1 MGGVV
6 MEKLTFDKLKRYIDP
21 DIFEFETTEE
31 ITPLEGIIGQNRAKE
46 AMEFGIKIKQKGYN
60 IFITGITGTGKTSF
74 ASSYIKEI
82 AKREE
87 RPKDW
92 VYVYNFEKPAQ
103 PIAIELPAGKGKQF
117 KKDMEDFVEQL
128 QREIPKAFESDSYD
142 LQKSEIIKKY
152 QEKKNQLVEELNT
165 LAKSFGFVLRDT
177 RTGIISIPVI
187 EGRQISQEEFQQLD
201 EETRKEIEKRA
212 AEFEVKAM
220 QIWKEIQSIDK
231 QARDEIKNL
240 DNNIGLFAVGHLIE
254 DLKGRYKVNENVL
267 KYLESVKKDILENI
281 ESFKSTDGEDMPFP
295 FLMRKEKAFLKKY
308 MVNLFVDNS
317 NTEGAP
323 VVFEYNPNYNN
334 IIGSIEYE
342 SDFGVA
348 TTDFTKI
355 KAGALH
361 RANGGYLILQAK
373 DLLSYAYAWDALKR
387 SLKTEKI
394 IIENISSQYGFLSIS
409 SLKPEPIKLDVKVIL
424 IGTPYLYYLLYNYDE
439 DFSKLF
445 KIKVDFNEEM
455 ELNEENM
462 KNMASF
468 IKTHCVENNLKPFDR
483 EGVAKVIE
491 YSTRLS
497 EDQDKLT
504 TRFNEIVEV
513 LYEADAWAGLEG
525 SQVVTGVHV
534 KKAIEEK
541 IKRVNKLEEKVLEYF
556 KRDIYLVD
564 VEGERVGVVNG
575 LAVINLGDYEFGKP
589 SRITVTTYPG
599 EEGVVNIE
607 RESKMSGRIH
617 DKGVMILT
625 GYLGS
630 KFAKDFPLTL
640 SARVV
645 FEQSY
650 EGVEGDSASSTE
662 LYALLSSLAEI
673 PIKQGI
679 AITGSV
685 NQFGEIQ
692 PVGGVTH
699 KIEGFYKVCK
709 EKGLTGEQ
717 GVIIPHQNV
726 NNLVLTEEVIE
737 AVKEGLFHIYS
748 VKTIEEGI
756 EILTGKSFEEIY
768 DKVYRKLKYYYGLLS
783 NKKEDKG
790 DK

>member
-1 MGGVV
+1 
-6 MEKLTFDKLKRYIDP
+6 MEKLRVEKLKRYIDP
-21 DIFEFETTEE
+21 AILDFETTDEV
-31 ITPLEGIIGQNRAKE
+31 PALEGIIGQDRAQK
-46 AMEFGIKIKQKGYN
+46 AMEFGVKIKQKGYN
-60 IFITGITGTGKTSF
+60 IFITGITGTGRTSF
-74 ASSYIKEI
+74 AATYIKEI
-82 AKREE
+82 AKKEKK
-87 RPKDW
+87 PNDW
-92 VYVYNFEKPAQ
+92 VYVYNFEKPSQ
-103 PIAIELPAGKGKQF
+103 PIAIELPAGLGKEF
-117 KKDMEDFVEQL
+117 KKDMEEFVEQL
-128 QREIPKAFESDSYD
+128 QKDIPKAFESDSYEM
-142 LQKSEIIKKY
+142 QKGEIVKKY
-152 QEKKNQLVEELNT
+152 QEKKNELIENLNE
-165 LAKSFGFVLRDT
+165 LARNYGFVLRDT
-177 RTGIISIPVI
+177 RTGLISIPVI

-201 EETRKEIEKRA
+201 EEVRKEIEKKA

-220 QIWKEIQSIDK
+220 QVWKEIQLLDK
-231 QARDEIKNL
+231 QAREEIKKL
-240 DNNIGLFAVGHLIE
+240 DNDIGLFAVGHLIDE
-254 DLKGRYKVNENVL
+254 LKAKYSEYESVTN
-267 KYLESVKKDILENI
+267 YLESVKKDILENI
-281 ESFKSTDGEDMPFP
+281 DSFKAIDGEASPFP
-295 FLMRKEKAFLKKY
+295 FLRKEKGFLKKY

-334 IIGSIEYE
+334 LVGNIEYE

-361 RANGGYLILQAK
+361 KANGGYLILQAK
-373 DLLSYAYAWDALKR
+373 DVLSYPFAWDALKR
-387 SLKTEKI
+387 SLKTEKV

-409 SLKPEPIKLDVKVIL
+409 SLKPEPIRLSVKVIL

-445 KIKVDFNEEM
+445 KVKVDFNEEM
-455 ELNEENM
+455 ELNEENIR
-462 KNMASF
+462 KLSSF
-468 IKTHCVENNLKPFDR
+468 IKTHCIEDNLKPFDKTA
-483 EGVAKVIE
+483 VARVIE

-497 EDQDKLT
+497 EDQNKLS

-513 LYEADAWAGLEG
+513 LYEADAWATLEG
-525 SQVVTGVHV
+525 SEVVTEEHV

-541 IKRVNKLEEKVLEYF
+541 IKRVNKLEEKMLEYF
-556 KRDIYLVD
+556 KKDIYLVE
-564 VEGERVGVVNG
+564 VTGERVGAVNG
-575 LAVINLGDYEFGKP
+575 LAVIDLGDYEFGKP
-589 SRITVTTYPG
+589 SKITVTTYPG

-640 SARVV
+640 SARIV

-662 LYALLSSLAEI
+662 LYALLSSLSDV

-679 AITGSV
+679 AVTGSV

-709 EKGLTGEQ
+709 EKGLTGDQ
-717 GVIIPHQNV
+717 GVIIPYQNV
-726 NNLVLTEEVIE
+726 SNLVLSDEVIE
-737 AVKEGLFHIYS
+737 AVEKGLFHIYS
-748 VKTIEEGI
+748 VKTVEEGM
-756 EILTGKSFEEIY
+756 EILTGRSFEEIY
-768 DKVYRKLKYYYGLLS
+768 ERAYNKLKYYYELLT

-790 DK
+790 EKK

>member
-1 MGGVV
+1 M
-6 MEKLTFDKLKRYIDP
+6 D
-21 DIFEFETTEE
+21 FETTDEV
-31 ITPLEGIIGQNRAKE
+31 PALEGIIGQDRAQK
-46 AMEFGIKIKQKGYN
+46 AMEFGVKIKQKGYN
-60 IFITGITGTGKTSF
+60 IFITGITGTGRTSF
-74 ASSYIKEI
+74 AATYIKEI
-82 AKREE
+82 AKKEKK
-87 RPKDW
+87 PNDW
-92 VYVYNFEKPAQ
+92 VYVYNFEKPSQ
-103 PIAIELPAGKGKQF
+103 PIAIELPAGLGKEF
-117 KKDMEDFVEQL
+117 KKDMEEFVEQL
-128 QREIPKAFESDSYD
+128 QKDIPKAFESDSYEM
-142 LQKSEIIKKY
+142 QKGEIVKKY
-152 QEKKNQLVEELNT
+152 QEKKNELIENLNE
-165 LAKSFGFVLRDT
+165 LARNYGFVLRDT
-177 RTGIISIPVI
+177 RTGLISIPVI
-187 EGRQISQEEFQQLD
+187 EGRQINQEEFQQLD
-201 EETRKEIEKRA
+201 EEVRKEIEKKA

-220 QIWKEIQSIDK
+220 QVWKEIQLLDK
-231 QARDEIKNL
+231 QAREEIKKL
-240 DNNIGLFAVGHLIE
+240 DNDIGLFAVGHLIDE
-254 DLKGRYKVNENVL
+254 LKAKYSEYESVTN
-267 KYLESVKKDILENI
+267 YLESVKKDILENI
-281 ESFKSTDGEDMPFP
+281 DSFKAIDGEASPFP
-295 FLMRKEKAFLKKY
+295 FLRKEKGFLKKY

-334 IIGSIEYE
+334 LVGNIEYE

-361 RANGGYLILQAK
+361 KANGGYLILQAK
-373 DLLSYAYAWDALKR
+373 DVLSYPFAWDALKR
-387 SLKTEKI
+387 SLKTEKV

-409 SLKPEPIKLDVKVIL
+409 SLKPEPIRLSVKVIL

-445 KIKVDFNEEM
+445 KVKVDFNEEM
-455 ELNEENM
+455 ELNEENIR
-462 KNMASF
+462 KLSSF
-468 IKTHCVENNLKPFDR
+468 IKTHCIEDNLKPFDKTA
-483 EGVAKVIE
+483 VARVIE

-497 EDQDKLT
+497 EDQNKLS

-513 LYEADAWAGLEG
+513 LYEADAWATLEG
-525 SQVVTGVHV
+525 SEVVTEEHV

-541 IKRVNKLEEKVLEYF
+541 IKRVNKLEEKMLEYF
-556 KRDIYLVD
+556 KKDIYLVE
-564 VEGERVGVVNG
+564 VTGERVGCVNG
-575 LAVINLGDYEFGKP
+575 LAVIDLGDYEFGKP
-589 SRITVTTYPG
+589 SKITVTTYPG

-640 SARVV
+640 SARIV

-662 LYALLSSLAEI
+662 LYALLSSLSDV

-679 AITGSV
+679 AVTGSV

-709 EKGLTGEQ
+709 EKGLTGDQ
-717 GVIIPHQNV
+717 GVIIPYQNV
-726 NNLVLTEEVIE
+726 SNLVLSDEVIE
-737 AVKEGLFHIYS
+737 AVEKGLFHIYS
-748 VKTIEEGI
+748 VKTVEEGM
-756 EILTGKSFEEIY
+756 EILTGRSFEEIY
-768 DKVYRKLKYYYGLLS
+768 ERAYNKLKYYYELLT

-790 DK
+790 EKK

>member
-1 MGGVV
+1 
-6 MEKLTFDKLKRYIDP
+6 MEKLGVEKLKRYIDP
-21 DIFEFETTEE
+21 AILDFETTDEV
-31 ITPLEGIIGQNRAKE
+31 PALEGIIGQDRAQK
-46 AMEFGIKIKQKGYN
+46 AMEFGVKIKQKGYN
-60 IFITGITGTGKTSF
+60 IFITGITGTGRTSF
-74 ASSYIKEI
+74 AATYIKEI
-82 AKREE
+82 AKKEK
-87 RPKDW
+87 RPNDW
-92 VYVYNFEKPAQ
+92 VYVYNFEKPSQ
-103 PIAIELPAGKGKQF
+103 PIAIELPAGLGKEF
-117 KKDMEDFVEQL
+117 KKDMEEFVEQL
-128 QREIPKAFESDSYD
+128 QKDIPKAFESDSYEM
-142 LQKSEIIKKY
+142 QKGEIVKKY
-152 QEKKNQLVEELNT
+152 QEKKNELIENLNE
-165 LAKSFGFVLRDT
+165 LARNYGFVLRDT
-177 RTGIISIPVI
+177 RTGLISIPVI

-201 EETRKEIEKRA
+201 EEVRKEIEKKA

-220 QIWKEIQSIDK
+220 QVWKEIQLLDK
-231 QARDEIKNL
+231 QAREEIKKL
-240 DNNIGLFAVGHLIE
+240 DNDIGLFAVGHLIDE
-254 DLKGRYKVNENVL
+254 LKAKYSEYESVTN
-267 KYLESVKKDILENI
+267 YLESVKKDILENI
-281 ESFKSTDGEDMPFP
+281 DSFKAIDGEASPFP
-295 FLMRKEKAFLKKY
+295 FLRKEKGFLKKY

-334 IIGSIEYE
+334 LVGNIEYE

-361 RANGGYLILQAK
+361 KANGGYLILQAK
-373 DLLSYAYAWDALKR
+373 DVLSYPFAWDALKR
-387 SLKTEKI
+387 SLKTEKV
-394 IIENISSQYGFLSIS
+394 IIENISSQYGFLPIS
-409 SLKPEPIKLDVKVIL
+409 SLKPEPIRLSVKVIL

-445 KIKVDFNEEM
+445 KVKVDFNEEM
-455 ELNEENM
+455 ELNEENIR
-462 KNMASF
+462 KLSSF
-468 IKTHCVENNLKPFDR
+468 IKTHCIEDNLKPFDKTA
-483 EGVAKVIE
+483 VARVIE

-497 EDQDKLT
+497 EDQNKLS

-513 LYEADAWAGLEG
+513 LYEADAWATLEG
-525 SQVVTGVHV
+525 SEVVTEEHV

-541 IKRVNKLEEKVLEYF
+541 IKRVNKLEEKMLEYF
-556 KRDIYLVD
+556 KKDIYLVE
-564 VEGERVGVVNG
+564 VTGERVGCVNG
-575 LAVINLGDYEFGKP
+575 LAVIDLGDYEFGKP
-589 SRITVTTYPG
+589 SKITVTTYPG

-640 SARVV
+640 SARIV

-662 LYALLSSLAEI
+662 LYALLSSLSDV

-679 AITGSV
+679 AVTGSV

-709 EKGLTGEQ
+709 EKGLTGDQ
-717 GVIIPHQNV
+717 GVIIPYQNV
-726 NNLVLTEEVIE
+726 SNLVLSDEVIE
-737 AVKEGLFHIYS
+737 AVEKGLFHIYS
-748 VKTIEEGI
+748 VKTVEEGM
-756 EILTGKSFEEIY
+756 EILTGRSFEEIY
-768 DKVYRKLKYYYGLLS
+768 ERAYNKLKYYYELLT

-790 DK
+790 EKK

>member
-1 MGGVV
+1 
-6 MEKLTFDKLKRYIDP
+6 MEKLRVEKLKRYIDP
-21 DIFEFETTEE
+21 AILDFETTDEV
-31 ITPLEGIIGQNRAKE
+31 PALKGIIGQDRAQK
-46 AMEFGIKIKQKGYN
+46 AMEFGVKIKQKGYN
-60 IFITGITGTGKTSF
+60 IFITGITGTGRTSF
-74 ASSYIKEI
+74 AATYIKEI
-82 AKREE
+82 AKKEK
-87 RPKDW
+87 RPNDW
-92 VYVYNFEKPAQ
+92 VYVYNFEKPSQ
-103 PIAIELPAGKGKQF
+103 PIAIELPAGLGKEF
-117 KKDMEDFVEQL
+117 KKDMEEFVEQL
-128 QREIPKAFESDSYD
+128 QKDIPKAFESDSYEM
-142 LQKSEIIKKY
+142 QKGEIVKKY
-152 QEKKNQLVEELNT
+152 QEKKNELIENLNE
-165 LAKSFGFVLRDT
+165 LARNYGFVLRDT
-177 RTGIISIPVI
+177 RTGLISIPVI
-187 EGRQISQEEFQQLD
+187 EGRQINQEEFQQLD
-201 EETRKEIEKRA
+201 EEVRKEIEKKA

-220 QIWKEIQSIDK
+220 QVWKEIQLLDK
-231 QARDEIKNL
+231 QAREEIKKL
-240 DNNIGLFAVGHLIE
+240 DNDIGLFAVGHLIDE
-254 DLKGRYKVNENVL
+254 LKAKYSEYESVTN
-267 KYLESVKKDILENI
+267 YLESVKKDILENI
-281 ESFKSTDGEDMPFP
+281 DSFKAIDGEASPFP
-295 FLMRKEKAFLKKY
+295 FLRKEKGFLKKY

-334 IIGSIEYE
+334 LVGNIEYE

-361 RANGGYLILQAK
+361 KANGGYLILQAK
-373 DLLSYAYAWDALKR
+373 DVLSYPFAWDALKR
-387 SLKTEKI
+387 SLKTEKV

-409 SLKPEPIKLDVKVIL
+409 SLKPEPIRLSVKVIL

-445 KIKVDFNEEM
+445 KVKVDFNEEM
-455 ELNEENM
+455 ELNEENIR
-462 KNMASF
+462 KLSSF
-468 IKTHCVENNLKPFDR
+468 IKTHCIEDNLKPFDKTA
-483 EGVAKVIE
+483 VARVIE

-497 EDQDKLT
+497 EDQNKLS

-513 LYEADAWAGLEG
+513 LYEADAWATLEG
-525 SQVVTGVHV
+525 SEVVTEEHV

-541 IKRVNKLEEKVLEYF
+541 IKRVNKLEEKMLEYF
-556 KRDIYLVD
+556 KKDIYLVE
-564 VEGERVGVVNG
+564 VTGERVGAVNG
-575 LAVINLGDYEFGKP
+575 LAVIDLGDYEFGKP
-589 SRITVTTYPG
+589 SKITVTTYPG

-640 SARVV
+640 SARIV

-662 LYALLSSLAEI
+662 LYALLSSLSDV

-679 AITGSV
+679 AVTGSV

-709 EKGLTGEQ
+709 EKGLTGDQ
-717 GVIIPHQNV
+717 GVIIPYQNV
-726 NNLVLTEEVIE
+726 SNLVLSDEVIE
-737 AVKEGLFHIYS
+737 AVEKGLFHIYS
-748 VKTIEEGI
+748 VKTVEEGM
-756 EILTGKSFEEIY
+756 EILTGRSFEEIY
-768 DKVYRKLKYYYGLLS
+768 ERAYNKLKYYYELLT

-790 DK
+790 EKK

>member
-1 MGGVV
+1 
-6 MEKLTFDKLKRYIDP
+6 MERLEPKRLKKYVDP
-21 DIFEFETTEE
+21 QILGFETTEDLP
-31 ITPLEGIIGQNRAKE
+31 PLKGIIGQDRAQE
-46 AMEFGIKIKQKGYN
+46 AMDFGVRVKQKGYN
-60 IFITGITGTGKTSF
+60 IFITGVTGTGRTSF
-74 ASSYIKEI
+74 AATYIKEV
-82 AKREE
+82 ARKEKK
-87 RPKDW
+87 PNDW
-92 VYVYNFEKPAQ
+92 IYVYNFEKPSQ
-103 PIAIELPAGKGKQF
+103 PVAIELPPGLGKEF
-117 KKDMEDFVEQL
+117 KKDMEEFVEQL
-128 QREIPKAFESDSYD
+128 QKDVPKAFESDSYEV
-142 LQKSEIIKKY
+142 QKGEIVKKY
-152 QEKKNQLVEELNT
+152 QEKKNELLESLNE
-165 LAKSFGFVLRDT
+165 LAREYGFILKDT
-177 RTGIISIPVI
+177 RTGLISIPVI
-187 EGRQISQEEFQQLD
+187 DGRQISQEEFQELD
-201 EETRKEIEKRA
+201 EEVRKSIEKRA

-220 QIWKEIQSIDK
+220 QVWKEMQLLDK
-231 QARDEIKNL
+231 QAREEIKKL
-240 DNNIGLFAVGHLIE
+240 DNDIGLFAVGHLIDE
-254 DLKGRYKVNENVL
+254 LKSKYAEYENIIN
-267 KYLESVKKDILENI
+267 YLESVKKDILDNI
-281 ESFKSTDGEDMPFP
+281 DSFKTSESDGTPFP
-295 FLMRKEKAFLKKY
+295 FLRKDKSFLKKY

-334 IIGSIEYE
+334 LVGNIEYE

-361 RANGGYLILQAK
+361 KANGGYLILQAK
-373 DLLSYAYAWDALKR
+373 DVLSYPFAWDALKR

-409 SLKPEPIKLDVKVIL
+409 SLKPEPIRLSVKVVL

-439 DFSKLF
+439 DFGKLF
-445 KIKVDFNEEM
+445 KVKVDFNEEM
-455 ELNEENM
+455 EFNEENI
-462 KNMASF
+462 KKLASF
-468 IKTHCVENNLKPFDR
+468 IKTHCLEDNLKPFDKTA
-483 EGVAKVIE
+483 VAKVIE
-491 YSTRLS
+491 YGTRLS
-497 EDQDKLT
+497 EDQNKLT

-513 LYEADAWAGLEG
+513 LYEADAWANIEG
-525 SQVVTGVHV
+525 SEIVKETHV

-541 IKRVNKLEEKVLEYF
+541 IKRVNRLEEKILEYF
-556 KRDIYLVD
+556 KKDIYLI
-564 VEGERVGVVNG
+564 ETTGERVGAVNG
-575 LAVINLGDYEFGKP
+575 LAVIDLGDYQFGKP
-589 SRITVTTYPG
+589 SKITVTTYPG

-640 SARVV
+640 SARIV

-662 LYALLSSLAEI
+662 LYALLSSLSDV

-679 AITGSV
+679 AVTGSV

-692 PVGGVTH
+692 PVGGVTY

-717 GVIIPHQNV
+717 GVIIPYQNV
-726 NNLVLTEEVIE
+726 SNLVLSDEVVE
-737 AVKEGLFHIYS
+737 AVEKGVFHIYS
-748 VKTIEEGI
+748 VKTVEEGM

-768 DKVYRKLKYYYGLLS
+768 KRAYDKLKYYYELLT
-783 NKKEDKG
+783 NRKEDKG
-790 DK
+790 ERK

>member
-1 MGGVV
+1 
-6 MEKLTFDKLKRYIDP
+6 MEKLRVEKLKRYIDP
-21 DIFEFETTEE
+21 AILDFETTDEV
-31 ITPLEGIIGQNRAKE
+31 PALEGIIGQDRAQK
-46 AMEFGIKIKQKGYN
+46 AMEFGVKIKQKGYN
-60 IFITGITGTGKTSF
+60 IFITGITGTGRTSF
-74 ASSYIKEI
+74 AATYIKEI
-82 AKREE
+82 AKKEKK
-87 RPKDW
+87 PNDW
-92 VYVYNFEKPAQ
+92 VYVYNFEKPSQ
-103 PIAIELPAGKGKQF
+103 PIAIELPAGLGKEF
-117 KKDMEDFVEQL
+117 KKDMEEFVEQL
-128 QREIPKAFESDSYD
+128 QKDIPKAFESDSYEM
-142 LQKSEIIKKY
+142 QKGEIVKKY
-152 QEKKNQLVEELNT
+152 QEKKNELIENLNE
-165 LAKSFGFVLRDT
+165 LARNYGFVLRDT
-177 RTGIISIPVI
+177 RTGLISIPVI
-187 EGRQISQEEFQQLD
+187 EGRQINQEEFQQLD
-201 EETRKEIEKRA
+201 EEVRKEIEKKA

-220 QIWKEIQSIDK
+220 QVWKEIQLLDK
-231 QARDEIKNL
+231 QAREEIKKL
-240 DNNIGLFAVGHLIE
+240 DNDIGLFAVGHLIDE
-254 DLKGRYKVNENVL
+254 LKAKYSEYESVTN
-267 KYLESVKKDILENI
+267 YLESVKKDILENI
-281 ESFKSTDGEDMPFP
+281 DSFKAIDGEASPFP
-295 FLMRKEKAFLKKY
+295 FLRKEKGFLKKY

-334 IIGSIEYE
+334 LVGNIEYE

-361 RANGGYLILQAK
+361 KANGGYLILQAK
-373 DLLSYAYAWDALKR
+373 DVLSYPFAWDALKR
-387 SLKTEKI
+387 SLKTEKV

-409 SLKPEPIKLDVKVIL
+409 SLKPEPIRLSVKVIL

-445 KIKVDFNEEM
+445 KVKVDFNEEM
-455 ELNEENM
+455 ELNEENIR
-462 KNMASF
+462 KLSSF
-468 IKTHCVENNLKPFDR
+468 IKTHCIEDNLKPFDKTA
-483 EGVAKVIE
+483 VARVIE

-497 EDQDKLT
+497 EDQNKLS

-513 LYEADAWAGLEG
+513 LYEADAWATLEG
-525 SQVVTGVHV
+525 SEVVTEEHV

-541 IKRVNKLEEKVLEYF
+541 IKRVNKLEEKMLEYF
-556 KRDIYLVD
+556 KKDIYLVE
-564 VEGERVGVVNG
+564 VTGERVGCVNG
-575 LAVINLGDYEFGKP
+575 LAVIDLGDYEFGKP
-589 SRITVTTYPG
+589 SKITVTTYPG

-640 SARVV
+640 SARIV

-662 LYALLSSLAEI
+662 LYALLSSLSDV

-679 AITGSV
+679 AVTGSV

-709 EKGLTGEQ
+709 EKGLTGDQ
-717 GVIIPHQNV
+717 GVIIPYQNV
-726 NNLVLTEEVIE
+726 SNLVLSDEVIE
-737 AVKEGLFHIYS
+737 AVEKGLFHIYS
-748 VKTIEEGI
+748 VKTVEEGM
-756 EILTGKSFEEIY
+756 EILTGRSFEEIY
-768 DKVYRKLKYYYGLLS
+768 ERAYNKLKYYYELLT

-790 DK
+790 EKK

>member
-1 MGGVV
+1 
-6 MEKLTFDKLKRYIDP
+6 MEKLRVEKLKRYIDP
-21 DIFEFETTEE
+21 AILDFETTDEV
-31 ITPLEGIIGQNRAKE
+31 PALEGIIGQDRAQK
-46 AMEFGIKIKQKGYN
+46 AMEFGVKIKQKGYN
-60 IFITGITGTGKTSF
+60 IFITGITGTGRTSF
-74 ASSYIKEI
+74 AATYIKEI
-82 AKREE
+82 AKKEK
-87 RPKDW
+87 RPNDW
-92 VYVYNFEKPAQ
+92 VYVYNFEKPSQ
-103 PIAIELPAGKGKQF
+103 PIAIELPAGLGKEF
-117 KKDMEDFVEQL
+117 KKDMEEFVEQL
-128 QREIPKAFESDSYD
+128 QKDIPKAFESDSYEM
-142 LQKSEIIKKY
+142 QKGEIVKKY
-152 QEKKNQLVEELNT
+152 QEKKNELIENLNE
-165 LAKSFGFVLRDT
+165 LARNYGFVLRDT
-177 RTGIISIPVI
+177 RTGLISIPVI
-187 EGRQISQEEFQQLD
+187 EGRQINQEEFQQLD
-201 EETRKEIEKRA
+201 EEVRKEIEKKA

-220 QIWKEIQSIDK
+220 QVWKEIQLLDK
-231 QARDEIKNL
+231 QAREEIKKL
-240 DNNIGLFAVGHLIE
+240 DNDIGLFAVGHLIDE
-254 DLKGRYKVNENVL
+254 LKAKYSEYESVTN
-267 KYLESVKKDILENI
+267 YLESVKKDILENI
-281 ESFKSTDGEDMPFP
+281 DSFKAIDGEASPFP
-295 FLMRKEKAFLKKY
+295 FLRKEKGFLKKY

-334 IIGSIEYE
+334 LVGNIEYE

-361 RANGGYLILQAK
+361 KANGGYLILQAK
-373 DLLSYAYAWDALKR
+373 DVLSYPFAWDALKR
-387 SLKTEKI
+387 SLKTEKV

-409 SLKPEPIKLDVKVIL
+409 SLKPEPIRLSVKVIL

-445 KIKVDFNEEM
+445 KVKVDFNEEM
-455 ELNEENM
+455 ELNEENIR
-462 KNMASF
+462 KLSSF
-468 IKTHCVENNLKPFDR
+468 IKTHCIEDNLKPFDKTA
-483 EGVAKVIE
+483 VARVIE

-497 EDQDKLT
+497 EDQNKLS

-513 LYEADAWAGLEG
+513 LYEADAWATLEG
-525 SQVVTGVHV
+525 SEVVTEEHV

-541 IKRVNKLEEKVLEYF
+541 IKRVNKLEEKMLEYF
-556 KRDIYLVD
+556 KKDIYLVE
-564 VEGERVGVVNG
+564 VTGERVGAVNG
-575 LAVINLGDYEFGKP
+575 LAVIDLGDYEFGKP
-589 SRITVTTYPG
+589 SKITVTTYPG

-640 SARVV
+640 SARIV

-662 LYALLSSLAEI
+662 LYALLSSLSDV

-679 AITGSV
+679 AVTGSV

-709 EKGLTGEQ
+709 EKGLTGDQ
-717 GVIIPHQNV
+717 GVIIPYQNV
-726 NNLVLTEEVIE
+726 SNLVLSDEVIE
-737 AVKEGLFHIYS
+737 AVEKGLFHIYS
-748 VKTIEEGI
+748 VKTVEEGM
-756 EILTGKSFEEIY
+756 EILTGRSFEEIY
-768 DKVYRKLKYYYGLLS
+768 ERAYNKLKYYYELLT

-790 DK
+790 EKK

>member
-1 MGGVV
+1 
-6 MEKLTFDKLKRYIDP
+6 MEKLRVEKLKRYIDP
-21 DIFEFETTEE
+21 AILDFETTDEV
-31 ITPLEGIIGQNRAKE
+31 PALEGIIGQDRAQK
-46 AMEFGIKIKQKGYN
+46 AMEFGVKIKQKGYN
-60 IFITGITGTGKTSF
+60 IFITGITGTGRTSF
-74 ASSYIKEI
+74 AATYIKEI
-82 AKREE
+82 AKKEK
-87 RPKDW
+87 RPNDW
-92 VYVYNFEKPAQ
+92 VYVYNFEKPSQ
-103 PIAIELPAGKGKQF
+103 PIAIELPAGLGKEF
-117 KKDMEDFVEQL
+117 KKDMEEFVEQL
-128 QREIPKAFESDSYD
+128 QKDIPKAFESDSYEM
-142 LQKSEIIKKY
+142 QKGEIVKKY
-152 QEKKNQLVEELNT
+152 QEKKNELIENLNE
-165 LAKSFGFVLRDT
+165 LARNYGFVLRDT
-177 RTGIISIPVI
+177 RTGLISIPVI
-187 EGRQISQEEFQQLD
+187 EGRQINQEEFQQL
-201 EETRKEIEKRA
+201 EEEVRKEIEKKA

-220 QIWKEIQSIDK
+220 QVWKEIQLLDK
-231 QARDEIKNL
+231 QAREEIKKL
-240 DNNIGLFAVGHLIE
+240 DNDIGLFAVGHLIDE
-254 DLKGRYKVNENVL
+254 LKAKYSEHESVTN
-267 KYLESVKKDILENI
+267 YLESVKKDILENI
-281 ESFKSTDGEDMPFP
+281 DSFKAIDGEASPFP
-295 FLMRKEKAFLKKY
+295 FLRKEKGFLKKY

-334 IIGSIEYE
+334 LVGNIEYE

-361 RANGGYLILQAK
+361 KANGGYLILQAK
-373 DLLSYAYAWDALKR
+373 DVLSYPFAWDALKR
-387 SLKTEKI
+387 SLKTEKV

-409 SLKPEPIKLDVKVIL
+409 SLKPEPIRLSVKVIL

-445 KIKVDFNEEM
+445 KVKVDFNEEM
-455 ELNEENM
+455 ELNEENIR
-462 KNMASF
+462 KLSSF
-468 IKTHCVENNLKPFDR
+468 IKTHCIEDNLKPFDKTA
-483 EGVAKVIE
+483 VARVIE

-497 EDQDKLT
+497 EDQNKLS

-513 LYEADAWAGLEG
+513 LYEADAWATLEG
-525 SQVVTGVHV
+525 SEVVTEEHV

-541 IKRVNKLEEKVLEYF
+541 IKRVNKLEEKMLEYF
-556 KRDIYLVD
+556 KKDIYLVE
-564 VEGERVGVVNG
+564 VTGERVGCVNG
-575 LAVINLGDYEFGKP
+575 LAVIDLGDYEFGKP
-589 SRITVTTYPG
+589 SKITVTTYPG

-640 SARVV
+640 SARIV

-662 LYALLSSLAEI
+662 LYALLSSLSDV

-679 AITGSV
+679 AVTGSV

-709 EKGLTGEQ
+709 EKGLTGDQ
-717 GVIIPHQNV
+717 GVIIPYQNV
-726 NNLVLTEEVIE
+726 SNLVLSDEVIE
-737 AVKEGLFHIYS
+737 AVEKGLFHIYS
-748 VKTIEEGI
+748 VKTVEEGM
-756 EILTGKSFEEIY
+756 EILTGRSFEEIY
-768 DKVYRKLKYYYGLLS
+768 ERAYNKLKYYYELLT
-783 NKKEDKG
+783 NKKENKG
-790 DK
+790 EKK

>member
-1 MGGVV
+1 MG
-6 MEKLTFDKLKRYIDP
+6 KLSVDKLKRYVNP
-21 DIFEFETTEE
+21 EIFEFETTEE
-31 ITPLEGIIGQNRAKE
+31 ISPLEGIIGQDRAKE
-46 AMEFGIKIKQKGYN
+46 AMEFGIRIKQKGYN

-74 ASSYIKEI
+74 ASSYIKKI
-82 AKREE
+82 AKTEK
-87 RPKDW
+87 RPNDW

-103 PIAIELPAGKGKQF
+103 PIAIELPAGMGKQF
-117 KKDMEDFVEQL
+117 KKDMEDFVDQL
-128 QREIPKAFESDSYD
+128 QKDVPKAFESDSYD
-142 LQKSEIIKKY
+142 IQKGEIIKKY
-152 QEKKNQLVEELNT
+152 QEKKNNLAEELNN
-165 LAKSFGFVLRDT
+165 LAKSYGFILRDT
-177 RTGIISIPVI
+177 RTGLISIPVI

-201 EETRKEIEKRA
+201 EEVRKEIEKRA

-220 QIWKEIQSIDK
+220 QIWKEIQFLDK
-231 QARDEIKNL
+231 QARDEIKKL
-240 DNNIGLFAVGHLIE
+240 DNDIGLFAVGHLIE
-254 DLKGRYKVNENVL
+254 DLKARYKENESVIR
-267 KYLESVKKDILENI
+267 YLESVEKDILENI
-281 ESFKSTDGEDMPFP
+281 ENFKSTDGEETPFP
-295 FLMRKEKAFLKKY
+295 FLRRGEKDFLKKY
-308 MVNLFVDNS
+308 VVNLFVDNS
-317 NTEGAP
+317 NVEGAP

-334 IIGSIEYE
+334 IVGSIEYE

-361 RANGGYLILQAK
+361 RANGGYLVLQAK
-373 DLLSYAYAWDALKR
+373 DLLAYPYAWDALKR
-387 SLKTEKI
+387 SLKTGKV

-409 SLKPEPIKLDVKVIL
+409 SLKPEPIKLYVKVIL
-424 IGTPYLYYLLYNYDE
+424 IGTPYLYYLFYNYDE

-468 IKTHCVENNLKPFDR
+468 IKTHCIENNLKPFDR

-497 EDQDKLT
+497 EDQNKLT

-513 LYEADAWAGLEG
+513 LYEADVWAGLEG

-541 IKRVNKLEEKVLEYF
+541 IKRINKLEEKVLEYF
-556 KRDIYLVD
+556 KKDIYLID
-564 VEGERVGVVNG
+564 AEGERVGVVNG

-607 RESKMSGRIH
+607 RESKMSGKIY

-625 GYLGS
+625 GYLGE
-630 KFAKDFPLTL
+630 KFAKNFPLTL
-640 SARVV
+640 SARIV

-662 LYALLSSLAEI
+662 LYALLSSLSEV

-679 AITGSV
+679 AVTGSV

-717 GVIIPHQNV
+717 GVIIPHQNIP
-726 NNLVLTEEVIE
+726 NLVLSDEIIE
-737 AVKEGLFHIYS
+737 AVKKGLFHIYS
-748 VKTIEEGI
+748 VKTVEEGI
-756 EILTGKSFEEIY
+756 EILTGKSFKEIY
-768 DKVYRKLKYYYGLLS
+768 DKVYNKLKYYYNLLT
-783 NKKEDKG
+783 NKKPDKG

>member
-1 MGGVV
+1 
-6 MEKLTFDKLKRYIDP
+6 MEKLKVEKLKRYIDP
-21 DIFEFETTEE
+21 AILDFETTDEV
-31 ITPLEGIIGQNRAKE
+31 PALEGIIGQDRAQK
-46 AMEFGIKIKQKGYN
+46 AMEFGVKIKQKGYN
-60 IFITGITGTGKTSF
+60 IFITGITGTGRTSF
-74 ASSYIKEI
+74 AATYIKEI
-82 AKREE
+82 AKKEKK
-87 RPKDW
+87 PNDW
-92 VYVYNFEKPAQ
+92 VYVYNFEKPSQ
-103 PIAIELPAGKGKQF
+103 PIAIELPAGLGKEF
-117 KKDMEDFVEQL
+117 KKDMEEFVEQL
-128 QREIPKAFESDSYD
+128 QKDIPKAFESDSYEM
-142 LQKSEIIKKY
+142 QKGEIVKKY
-152 QEKKNQLVEELNT
+152 QEKKNELIENLNE
-165 LAKSFGFVLRDT
+165 LARNYGFVLRDT
-177 RTGIISIPVI
+177 RTGLISIPVI
-187 EGRQISQEEFQQLD
+187 EGRQINQEEFQQLD
-201 EETRKEIEKRA
+201 EEVRKEIEKKA

-220 QIWKEIQSIDK
+220 QVWKEIQLLDK
-231 QARDEIKNL
+231 QAREEIKKL
-240 DNNIGLFAVGHLIE
+240 DNDIGLFAVGHLIDE
-254 DLKGRYKVNENVL
+254 LKAKYSEYESVTN
-267 KYLESVKKDILENI
+267 YLESVKKDILENI
-281 ESFKSTDGEDMPFP
+281 DSFKAIDGEASPFP
-295 FLMRKEKAFLKKY
+295 FLRKEKGFLKKY

-334 IIGSIEYE
+334 LVGNIEYE

-361 RANGGYLILQAK
+361 KANGGYLILQAK
-373 DLLSYAYAWDALKR
+373 DVLSYPFAWDALKR
-387 SLKTEKI
+387 SLKTEKV

-409 SLKPEPIKLDVKVIL
+409 SLKPEPIRLSVKVIL

-445 KIKVDFNEEM
+445 KVKVDFNEEM
-455 ELNEENM
+455 ELNEENIR
-462 KNMASF
+462 KLSSF
-468 IKTHCVENNLKPFDR
+468 IKTHCIEDNLKPFDKTA
-483 EGVAKVIE
+483 VARVIE

-497 EDQDKLT
+497 EDQNKLS

-513 LYEADAWAGLEG
+513 LYEADAWATLEG
-525 SQVVTGVHV
+525 SEVVTEEHV

-541 IKRVNKLEEKVLEYF
+541 IKRVNKLEEKMLEYF
-556 KRDIYLVD
+556 KKDIYLVE
-564 VEGERVGVVNG
+564 VTGERVGCVNG
-575 LAVINLGDYEFGKP
+575 LAVIDLGDYEFGKP
-589 SRITVTTYPG
+589 SKITVTTYPG

-640 SARVV
+640 SARIV

-662 LYALLSSLAEI
+662 LYALLSSLSDV

-679 AITGSV
+679 AVTGSV

-709 EKGLTGEQ
+709 EKGLTGDQ
-717 GVIIPHQNV
+717 GVIIPYQNV
-726 NNLVLTEEVIE
+726 SNLVLSDEVIE
-737 AVKEGLFHIYS
+737 AVEKGLFHIYS
-748 VKTIEEGI
+748 VKTVEEGM
-756 EILTGKSFEEIY
+756 EILTGRSFEEIY
-768 DKVYRKLKYYYGLLS
+768 ERAYNKLKYYYELLT

-790 DK
+790 EKK

>member
-1 MGGVV
+1 
-6 MEKLTFDKLKRYIDP
+6 MEKLGVEKLKRYIDP
-21 DIFEFETTEE
+21 AILDFETTDEV
-31 ITPLEGIIGQNRAKE
+31 PALEGIIGQDRAQK
-46 AMEFGIKIKQKGYN
+46 AMEFGVKIKQKGYN
-60 IFITGITGTGKTSF
+60 IFITGITGTGRTSF
-74 ASSYIKEI
+74 AATYIKEI
-82 AKREE
+82 AKKEK
-87 RPKDW
+87 RPNDW
-92 VYVYNFEKPAQ
+92 VYVYNFEKPSQ
-103 PIAIELPAGKGKQF
+103 PIAIELPAGLGKEF
-117 KKDMEDFVEQL
+117 KKDMEEFVEQL
-128 QREIPKAFESDSYD
+128 QKDIPKAFESDSYEM
-142 LQKSEIIKKY
+142 QKGEIVKKY
-152 QEKKNQLVEELNT
+152 QEKKNELIENLNE
-165 LAKSFGFVLRDT
+165 LARNYGFVLRDT
-177 RTGIISIPVI
+177 RTGLISIPVI
-187 EGRQISQEEFQQLD
+187 EGRQINQEEFQQLD
-201 EETRKEIEKRA
+201 EEVRKEIEKKA

-220 QIWKEIQSIDK
+220 QVWKEIQLLDK
-231 QARDEIKNL
+231 QAREEIKKL
-240 DNNIGLFAVGHLIE
+240 DNDIGLFAVGHLIDE
-254 DLKGRYKVNENVL
+254 LKAKYSEYESVTN
-267 KYLESVKKDILENI
+267 YLESVKKDILENI
-281 ESFKSTDGEDMPFP
+281 DSFKAIDGEASPFP
-295 FLMRKEKAFLKKY
+295 FLRKEKGFLKKY
-308 MVNLFVDNS
+308 MANLFVDNS

-334 IIGSIEYE
+334 LVGNIEYE

-361 RANGGYLILQAK
+361 KANGGYLILQAK
-373 DLLSYAYAWDALKR
+373 DVLSYPFAWDALKR
-387 SLKTEKI
+387 SLKTEKV

-409 SLKPEPIKLDVKVIL
+409 SLKPEPIRLSVKVIL

-445 KIKVDFNEEM
+445 KVKVDFNEEM
-455 ELNEENM
+455 ELNEENIR
-462 KNMASF
+462 KLSSF
-468 IKTHCVENNLKPFDR
+468 IKTHCIEDNLKPFDKTA
-483 EGVAKVIE
+483 VARVIE

-497 EDQDKLT
+497 EDQNKLS

-513 LYEADAWAGLEG
+513 LYEADAWATLEG
-525 SQVVTGVHV
+525 SEVVTEEHV

-541 IKRVNKLEEKVLEYF
+541 IKRVNKLEEKMLEYF
-556 KRDIYLVD
+556 KKDIYLVE
-564 VEGERVGVVNG
+564 VTGERVGCVNG
-575 LAVINLGDYEFGKP
+575 LAVIDLGDYEFGKP
-589 SRITVTTYPG
+589 SKITVTTYPG

-640 SARVV
+640 SARIV

-662 LYALLSSLAEI
+662 LYALLSSLSDV

-679 AITGSV
+679 AVTGSV

-709 EKGLTGEQ
+709 EKGLTGDQ
-717 GVIIPHQNV
+717 GVIIPYQNV
-726 NNLVLTEEVIE
+726 SNLVLSDEVIE
-737 AVKEGLFHIYS
+737 AVEKGLFHIYS
-748 VKTIEEGI
+748 VKTVEEGM
-756 EILTGKSFEEIY
+756 EILTGRSFEEIY
-768 DKVYRKLKYYYGLLS
+768 ERAYNKLKYYYELLT

-790 DK
+790 EKK

>member
-1 MGGVV
+1 
-6 MEKLTFDKLKRYIDP
+6 MEKLRVEKLKRYIDP
-21 DIFEFETTEE
+21 AILDFETTDEV
-31 ITPLEGIIGQNRAKE
+31 PALEGIIGQDRAQK
-46 AMEFGIKIKQKGYN
+46 AMEFGVKIKQKGYN
-60 IFITGITGTGKTSF
+60 IFITGITGTGRTSF
-74 ASSYIKEI
+74 AATYIKEI
-82 AKREE
+82 AKKEK
-87 RPKDW
+87 RPNDW
-92 VYVYNFEKPAQ
+92 VYVYNFEKPSQ
-103 PIAIELPAGKGKQF
+103 PIAIELPAGLGKEF
-117 KKDMEDFVEQL
+117 KKDMEEFVEQL
-128 QREIPKAFESDSYD
+128 QKDIPKAFESDSYEM
-142 LQKSEIIKKY
+142 QKGEIVKKY
-152 QEKKNQLVEELNT
+152 QEKKNELIENLNE
-165 LAKSFGFVLRDT
+165 LARNYGFVLRDT
-177 RTGIISIPVI
+177 RTGLISIPVI
-187 EGRQISQEEFQQLD
+187 EGRQINQEEFQQLD
-201 EETRKEIEKRA
+201 EEVRKEIEKKA

-220 QIWKEIQSIDK
+220 QVWKEIQLLDK
-231 QARDEIKNL
+231 QAREEIKKL
-240 DNNIGLFAVGHLIE
+240 DNDIGLFAVGHLIDE
-254 DLKGRYKVNENVL
+254 LKAKYSEYESVTN
-267 KYLESVKKDILENI
+267 YLESVKKDILENI
-281 ESFKSTDGEDMPFP
+281 DSFKAIDGEASPFP
-295 FLMRKEKAFLKKY
+295 FLRKEKGFLKKY

-334 IIGSIEYE
+334 LVGNIEYE

-361 RANGGYLILQAK
+361 KANGGYLILQAK
-373 DLLSYAYAWDALKR
+373 DVLSYPFAWDALKR
-387 SLKTEKI
+387 SLKTEKV

-409 SLKPEPIKLDVKVIL
+409 SLKPEPIRLSVKVIL

-445 KIKVDFNEEM
+445 KVKVDFNEEM
-455 ELNEENM
+455 ELNEENIR
-462 KNMASF
+462 KLSSF
-468 IKTHCVENNLKPFDR
+468 IKTHCIEDNLKPFDKTA
-483 EGVAKVIE
+483 VARVIE

-497 EDQDKLT
+497 EDQNKLS

-513 LYEADAWAGLEG
+513 LYEADAWATLEG
-525 SQVVTGVHV
+525 SEVVTEEHV

-541 IKRVNKLEEKVLEYF
+541 IKRVNKLEEKMLEYF
-556 KRDIYLVD
+556 KKDIYLVE
-564 VEGERVGVVNG
+564 VTGERVGCVNG
-575 LAVINLGDYEFGKP
+575 LAVIDLGDYEFGKP
-589 SRITVTTYPG
+589 SKITVTTYPG

-640 SARVV
+640 SARIV

-662 LYALLSSLAEI
+662 LYALLSSLSDV

-679 AITGSV
+679 AVTGSV

-709 EKGLTGEQ
+709 EKGLTGDQ
-717 GVIIPHQNV
+717 GVIIPYQNV
-726 NNLVLTEEVIE
+726 SNLVLSDEVIE
-737 AVKEGLFHIYS
+737 AVEKGLFHIYS
-748 VKTIEEGI
+748 VKTVEEGM
-756 EILTGKSFEEIY
+756 EILTGRSFEEIY
-768 DKVYRKLKYYYGLLS
+768 ERAYNKLKYYYELLT

-790 DK
+790 EKK

>member
-1 MGGVV
+1 
-6 MEKLTFDKLKRYIDP
+6 MEKLRVEKLKRYIDP
-21 DIFEFETTEE
+21 AILDFETTDEV
-31 ITPLEGIIGQNRAKE
+31 PALEGIIGQDRAQK
-46 AMEFGIKIKQKGYN
+46 AMEFGVKIKQKGYN
-60 IFITGITGTGKTSF
+60 IFITGITGTGRTSF
-74 ASSYIKEI
+74 AATYIKEI
-82 AKREE
+82 AKKEKK
-87 RPKDW
+87 PNDW
-92 VYVYNFEKPAQ
+92 VYVYNFEKPSQ
-103 PIAIELPAGKGKQF
+103 PIAIELPAGLGKEF
-117 KKDMEDFVEQL
+117 KKDMEEFVEQL
-128 QREIPKAFESDSYD
+128 QKDIPKAFESDSYEM
-142 LQKSEIIKKY
+142 QKGEIVKKY
-152 QEKKNQLVEELNT
+152 QEKKNELIENLNE
-165 LAKSFGFVLRDT
+165 LARNYGFVLRDT
-177 RTGIISIPVI
+177 RTGLISIPVI
-187 EGRQISQEEFQQLD
+187 EGRQINQEEFQQLD
-201 EETRKEIEKRA
+201 EEVRKEIEKKA

-220 QIWKEIQSIDK
+220 QVWKEIQLLDK
-231 QARDEIKNL
+231 QAREEIKKL
-240 DNNIGLFAVGHLIE
+240 DNDIGLFAVGHLIDE
-254 DLKGRYKVNENVL
+254 LKAKYSEYESVTN
-267 KYLESVKKDILENI
+267 YLESVKKDILENI
-281 ESFKSTDGEDMPFP
+281 DSFKAIDGEASPFP
-295 FLMRKEKAFLKKY
+295 FLRKEKGFLKKY
-308 MVNLFVDNS
+308 MANLFVDNS

-334 IIGSIEYE
+334 LVGNIEYE

-361 RANGGYLILQAK
+361 KANGGYLILQAK
-373 DLLSYAYAWDALKR
+373 DVLSYPFAWDALKR
-387 SLKTEKI
+387 SLKTEKV

-409 SLKPEPIKLDVKVIL
+409 SLKPEPIRLSVKVIL

-445 KIKVDFNEEM
+445 KVKVDFNEEM
-455 ELNEENM
+455 ELNEENIR
-462 KNMASF
+462 KLSSF
-468 IKTHCVENNLKPFDR
+468 IKTHCIEDNLKPFDKTA
-483 EGVAKVIE
+483 VARVIE

-497 EDQDKLT
+497 EDQNKLS

-513 LYEADAWAGLEG
+513 LYEADAWATLEG
-525 SQVVTGVHV
+525 SEVVTEEHV

-541 IKRVNKLEEKVLEYF
+541 IKRVNKLEEKMLEYF
-556 KRDIYLVD
+556 KKDIYLVE
-564 VEGERVGVVNG
+564 VTGERVGCVNG
-575 LAVINLGDYEFGKP
+575 LAVIDLGDYEFGKP
-589 SRITVTTYPG
+589 SKITVTTYPG

-640 SARVV
+640 SARIV

-662 LYALLSSLAEI
+662 LYALLSSLSDV

-679 AITGSV
+679 AVTGSV

-709 EKGLTGEQ
+709 EKGLTGDQ
-717 GVIIPHQNV
+717 GVIIPYQNV
-726 NNLVLTEEVIE
+726 SNLVLSDEVIE
-737 AVKEGLFHIYS
+737 AVEKGLFHIYS
-748 VKTIEEGI
+748 VKTVEEGM
-756 EILTGKSFEEIY
+756 EILTGRSFEEIY
-768 DKVYRKLKYYYGLLS
+768 ERAYNKLKYYYELLT

-790 DK
+790 EKK

>member
-1 MGGVV
+1 
-6 MEKLTFDKLKRYIDP
+6 MEKLRVEKLKRYIDP
-21 DIFEFETTEE
+21 AILDFETTDEV
-31 ITPLEGIIGQNRAKE
+31 PALEGIIGQDRAQK
-46 AMEFGIKIKQKGYN
+46 AMEFGVKIKQKGYN
-60 IFITGITGTGKTSF
+60 IFITGITGTGRTSF
-74 ASSYIKEI
+74 AATYIKEI
-82 AKREE
+82 AKKEK
-87 RPKDW
+87 RPNDW
-92 VYVYNFEKPAQ
+92 VYVYNFEKPSQ
-103 PIAIELPAGKGKQF
+103 PIAIELPAGLGKEF
-117 KKDMEDFVEQL
+117 KKDMEEFVEQL
-128 QREIPKAFESDSYD
+128 QKDIPKAFESDSYEM
-142 LQKSEIIKKY
+142 QKGEIVKKY
-152 QEKKNQLVEELNT
+152 QEKKNELIENLNE
-165 LAKSFGFVLRDT
+165 LARNYGFVLRDT
-177 RTGIISIPVI
+177 RTGLISIPVI
-187 EGRQISQEEFQQLD
+187 EGRQINQEEFQQLD
-201 EETRKEIEKRA
+201 EEVRKEIEKKA

-220 QIWKEIQSIDK
+220 QVWKEIQLLDK
-231 QARDEIKNL
+231 QAREEIKKL
-240 DNNIGLFAVGHLIE
+240 DNDIGLFAVGHLIDE
-254 DLKGRYKVNENVL
+254 LKAKYSEYESVTN
-267 KYLESVKKDILENI
+267 YLESVKKDILENI
-281 ESFKSTDGEDMPFP
+281 DSFKAIDGEASPFP
-295 FLMRKEKAFLKKY
+295 FLRKEKGFLKKY

-334 IIGSIEYE
+334 LVGNIEYE

-361 RANGGYLILQAK
+361 KANGGYLILQAK
-373 DLLSYAYAWDALKR
+373 DVLSYPFAWDALKR
-387 SLKTEKI
+387 SLKTEKV

-409 SLKPEPIKLDVKVIL
+409 SLKPEPIRLSVKVIL

-445 KIKVDFNEEM
+445 KVKVDFNEEM
-455 ELNEENM
+455 ELNEENIR
-462 KNMASF
+462 KLSSF
-468 IKTHCVENNLKPFDR
+468 IKTHCIEDNLKPFDKTA
-483 EGVAKVIE
+483 VARVIE

-497 EDQDKLT
+497 EDQNKLS

-513 LYEADAWAGLEG
+513 LYEADAWATLEG
-525 SQVVTGVHV
+525 SEVVTEEHV

-541 IKRVNKLEEKVLEYF
+541 IKRVNKLEEKMLEYF
-556 KRDIYLVD
+556 KKDIYLVE
-564 VEGERVGVVNG
+564 VTGERVGCVNG
-575 LAVINLGDYEFGKP
+575 LAVIDLGDYEFGKP
-589 SRITVTTYPG
+589 SKITVTTYPG

-640 SARVV
+640 SARIV

-662 LYALLSSLAEI
+662 LYALLSSLSDV

-679 AITGSV
+679 AVTGSV

-709 EKGLTGEQ
+709 EKGLTGDQ
-717 GVIIPHQNV
+717 GVIIPYQNV
-726 NNLVLTEEVIE
+726 SNLVLSDEVIE
-737 AVKEGLFHIYS
+737 AVEKGFFHIYS
-748 VKTIEEGI
+748 VKTVEEGM
-756 EILTGKSFEEIY
+756 EILTGRSFEEIY
-768 DKVYRKLKYYYGLLS
+768 ERAYNKLKYYYELLT

-790 DK
+790 EKK

>member
-1 MGGVV
+1 
-6 MEKLTFDKLKRYIDP
+6 MEKLGVEKLKRYIDP
-21 DIFEFETTEE
+21 AILDFETTDEV
-31 ITPLEGIIGQNRAKE
+31 PALEGIIGQERAQK
-46 AMEFGIKIKQKGYN
+46 AMEFGVKIKQKGYN
-60 IFITGITGTGKTSF
+60 IFITGITGTGRTSF
-74 ASSYIKEI
+74 AATYIKEI
-82 AKREE
+82 AKKEKK
-87 RPKDW
+87 PNDW
-92 VYVYNFEKPAQ
+92 VYVYNFEKPSQ
-103 PIAIELPAGKGKQF
+103 PIAIELPAGLGKEF
-117 KKDMEDFVEQL
+117 KKDMEEFVEQL
-128 QREIPKAFESDSYD
+128 QKDIPKAFESDSYEM
-142 LQKSEIIKKY
+142 QKGEIVKKY
-152 QEKKNQLVEELNT
+152 QEKKNELIENLNE
-165 LAKSFGFVLRDT
+165 LARNYGFVLRDT
-177 RTGIISIPVI
+177 RTGLISIPVI

-201 EETRKEIEKRA
+201 EEVRKEIEKKA

-220 QIWKEIQSIDK
+220 QVWKEIQLLDK
-231 QARDEIKNL
+231 QAREEIKKL
-240 DNNIGLFAVGHLIE
+240 DNDIGLFAVGHLIDE
-254 DLKGRYKVNENVL
+254 LKAKYSEYESVTN
-267 KYLESVKKDILENI
+267 YLESVKKDILENI
-281 ESFKSTDGEDMPFP
+281 DSFKAIDGEASPFP
-295 FLMRKEKAFLKKY
+295 FLRKEKGFLKKY

-334 IIGSIEYE
+334 LVGNIEYE

-361 RANGGYLILQAK
+361 KANGGYLILQAK
-373 DLLSYAYAWDALKR
+373 DVLSYPFAWDALKR
-387 SLKTEKI
+387 SLKTEKV

-409 SLKPEPIKLDVKVIL
+409 SLKPEPIRLSVKVIL

-445 KIKVDFNEEM
+445 KVKVDFNEEM
-455 ELNEENM
+455 ELNEENIR
-462 KNMASF
+462 KLSSF
-468 IKTHCVENNLKPFDR
+468 IKTHCIEDNLKPFDKTA
-483 EGVAKVIE
+483 VARVIE

-497 EDQDKLT
+497 EDQNKLS

-513 LYEADAWAGLEG
+513 LYEADAWATLEG
-525 SQVVTGVHV
+525 SEVVTEEHV

-541 IKRVNKLEEKVLEYF
+541 IKRVNKLEEKMLEYF
-556 KRDIYLVD
+556 KKDIYLVE
-564 VEGERVGVVNG
+564 VTGERVGCVNG
-575 LAVINLGDYEFGKP
+575 LAVIDLGDYEFGKP
-589 SRITVTTYPG
+589 SKITVTTYPG

-640 SARVV
+640 SARIV

-662 LYALLSSLAEI
+662 LYALLSSLSDV

-679 AITGSV
+679 AVTGSV

-709 EKGLTGEQ
+709 EKGLTGDQ
-717 GVIIPHQNV
+717 GVIIPYQNV
-726 NNLVLTEEVIE
+726 SNLVLSDEVIE
-737 AVKEGLFHIYS
+737 AVEKGLFHIYS
-748 VKTIEEGI
+748 VKTVEEGM
-756 EILTGKSFEEIY
+756 EILTGRSFEEIY
-768 DKVYRKLKYYYGLLS
+768 ERAYNKLKYYYELLT

-790 DK
+790 EKK